1 MDKLKKYIIVHKVK
15 TCHGTA
21 KQPVLKSETTL
32 PAIHLQVSMY
42 LMIIKQLYRHKVKVK
57 SLYMYHS

>member
-32 PAIHLQVSMY
+32 PVSMY
-42 LMIIKQLYRHKVKVK
+42 HMIIKQLYRHKVKVK